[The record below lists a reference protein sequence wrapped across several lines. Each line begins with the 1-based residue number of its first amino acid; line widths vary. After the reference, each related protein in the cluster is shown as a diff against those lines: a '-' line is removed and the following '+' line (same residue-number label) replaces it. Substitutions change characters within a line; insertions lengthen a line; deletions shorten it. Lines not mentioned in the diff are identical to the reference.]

1 MNPFVTRL
9 STNSIIL
16 PLSAMMII
24 LGVLL
29 SVAWIPETRTDRV
42 ATLDP
47 DQRQRLGSYT
57 VPGAQENEKLQER
70 LIQLQATVEDLQKN
84 KTRLEN
90 AIAEE
95 GDKTK
100 VLNENLQD
108 TKVLAGLTEV
118 EGPGVVVTLR
128 DLSDVKKKI
137 DTPKEP
143 SGFSP
148 MDDIIHD
155 FDVLRT
161 MNELWNAGA
170 EAVAVGGNRIVSRT
184 SIRCVGSVIH
194 VNDQP
199 VSSPIVIQAIGDP
212 KILASAMNL
221 KGGVLQDIRD
231 LEPGMISV
239 EPAKLIR
246 LPAYTGPTT
255 RKFVTLPKDSEQDKG
270 KDKGSK

>member
-9 STNSIIL
+9 STNSIVL

-24 LGVLL
+24 LGVLI
-29 SVAWIPETRTDRV
+29 SVAWIPETRIDRV

-47 DQRQRLGSYT
+47 DQRQRLGSNT
-57 VPGAQENEKLQER
+57 AAGPQENEKLQER
-70 LIQLQATVEDLQKN
+70 LVQLQSTVEDLQKN

-95 GDKTK
+95 GGKTK

-108 TKVLAGLTEV
+108 TKILAGLTEV

-128 DLSDVKKKI
+128 DISDVKKKI
-137 DTPKEP
+137 DTPKE
-143 SGFSP
+143 SGGFGP

-161 MNELWNAGA
+161 VNELWNAGA
-170 EAVAVGGNRIVSRT
+170 EAIAVGGNRVVSRT
-184 SIRCVGSVIH
+184 SIRCVGAVIH

-221 KGGVLQDIRD
+221 KGGVMQDLRD
-231 LEPGMISV
+231 LEPGMVSV
-239 EPAKLIR
+239 EPAKMIK
-246 LPAYTGPTT
+246 LPAYTGPTS
-255 RKFVTLPKDSEQDKG
+255 RKFITLPKD
-270 KDKGSK
+270 KDAK